1 MAWLRRLYVIFSL
14 AVTLELLFSNVG
26 IGKGDNGEESA
37 GRKYAEQVKK
47 ESKVVTDPAIVNRID
62 KIGQALAKIANTYEV
77 PARYGWSSI
86 VKFNYEFT
94 VIEDP
99 DPNAFSLPGGQIFI
113 NTGLLKMIDNDDQLA
128 GVIAH
133 EIAHSAHHH
142 VAKLTSQQ
150 SQIDK
155 YVALAALVGILGK
168 IRPQDLNN
176 VLMGVNM
183 LSQSRISRFSMKA
196 EMDADITAVSY
207 MAKSQYNPL
216 GIVDF
221 MRKLDKWHDEHPTVP
236 MGIYQTHPLP
246 FRRIS
251 YIRKAVIAE
260 GIPID
265 IRKLRGVA
273 YASTVESSVNKGSYD
288 IVLCGKV
295 FYSASETSK
304 SKAEA
309 LAKAINTVLDN
320 SIRPEQ
326 ILVSEKDSCLKVN
339 GQVLLQVEAQD
350 ISGQNANTKPM
361 LEQAKSVLKRAAWAD
376 WLENLNEANKDSDED
391 E

>member
-1 MAWLRRLYVIFSL
+1 MRWLRRYCWITTL
-14 AVTLELLFSNVG
+14 AVALELGFLSAYCDDNNKEEG
-26 IGKGDNGEESA
+26 I

-47 ESKVVTDPAIVNRID
+47 ESKVVTDPTIVARIE
-62 KIGQALAKIANTYEV
+62 KIGQSLAHIANTYEV
-77 PARYGWSSI
+77 PAKYGWSSI

-113 NTGLLKMIDNDDQLA
+113 NTGLLKMVDNDDELA

-155 YVALAALVGILGK
+155 YVALAALVGILGRV
-168 IRPQDLNN
+168 RPQDLNN

-183 LSQSRISRFSMKA
+183 LSQSRISRFSIRA
-196 EMDADITAVSY
+196 EMDADITAVAY

-221 MRKLDKWHDEHPTVP
+221 MRKLDKWHDEHPTQA

-246 FRRIS
+246 FRRIT
-251 YIRKAVIAE
+251 YIRKAAIAY

-273 YASTVESSVNKGSYD
+273 YASTIESSINKGSYD
-288 IVLCGKV
+288 IVLCGKI

-304 SKAEA
+304 SKAET

-320 SIRPEQ
+320 NIRPEQ
-326 ILVSEKDSCLKVN
+326 ILISEKDSSLKVN
-339 GQVLLQVEAQD
+339 GQVLLRVEAQGIED
-350 ISGQNANTKPM
+350 HDNGVKNM
-361 LEQAKSVLKRAAWAD
+361 LEQAKSVLRRAAWAD
-376 WLENLNEANKDSDED
+376 WLENLNEANKDSDDD